1 MNIKR
6 IGLIFTAIVLILCF
20 IWSVDDHHQFS
31 DPDLYQ
37 EIISKRAL
45 EKQSLSKKEIK
56 ARFKSLL
63 YRYEDFED
71 ELSSEELI
79 FSKEDYNQDVDL
91 DRTIPTEEALKEI
104 DFLFRMIKYGYA
116 GYQYF
121 GGDETF
127 QRAKEKIVFVLNQAS
142 QDGQLLIGTYLEMI
156 AKHLA
161 FIQDGHFLIG
171 NTGFCKRFSYYST
184 DQYLFDKDKDGVYT
198 YLNGQKHY
206 LVVVNGEEA
215 SKYINYALDEK
226 GEVFYQLGMLA
237 EEIEGKISIDLE
249 FDDDLT
255 QQVLLDPPKSS
266 FLPGLTYCIR
276 EIDNIPVIEN
286 RNLSPSPARVR
297 FIEHFVAVQMI
308 SK

>member
-20 IWSVDDHHQFS
+20 IWSVDHQFS

-121 GGDETF
+121 GETKLSKG
-127 QRAKEKIVFVLNQAS
+127 QRKRL
-142 QDGQLLIGTYLEMI
+142 
-156 AKHLA
+156 
-161 FIQDGHFLIG
+161 FLFSTKLPKMG
-171 NTGFCKRFSYYST
+171 NC
-184 DQYLFDKDKDGVYT
+184 
-198 YLNGQKHY
+198 
-206 LVVVNGEEA
+206 
-215 SKYINYALDEK
+215 
-226 GEVFYQLGMLA
+226 
-237 EEIEGKISIDLE
+237 
-249 FDDDLT
+249 
-255 QQVLLDPPKSS
+255 
-266 FLPGLTYCIR
+266 
-276 EIDNIPVIEN
+276 
-286 RNLSPSPARVR
+286 
-297 FIEHFVAVQMI
+297 
-308 SK
+308 